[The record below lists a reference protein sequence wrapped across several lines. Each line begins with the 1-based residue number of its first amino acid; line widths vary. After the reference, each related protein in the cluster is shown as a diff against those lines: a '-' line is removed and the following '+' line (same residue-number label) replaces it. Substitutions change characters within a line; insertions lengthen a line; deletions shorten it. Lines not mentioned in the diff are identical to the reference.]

1 MSKKAKS
8 TQPKKAKKSDTVKQE
23 VDILKQQMEALP
35 SPAGLSQAL
44 LNAYQSSQ
52 PMFMEMLKMI
62 QERASKHPPEEF
74 NPDPMNVSGASFN
87 FLNAFTTNPLKFMD
101 LQLEY
106 AQKQADL
113 WQNSLLRLE
122 GKETGPITAPEKGD
136 RRFKGDVWEQSVFFD
151 FIKQYYLLA
160 CKYVEEAIDS
170 ADEMTEQD
178 RKKLNFASK
187 LMLDALSPSNFL
199 FTNPEVLKETVES
212 GGANLVRGFE
222 HMQKDIERG
231 KGQLKISTTDYK
243 AFQPGKNIAVTE
255 GAVIFEND
263 LMQLIQYAPTTEK
276 VFKKPLLIIP
286 PWINKYYILDLQPQ
300 SSYIKWAVDQ
310 GYTVFCISWVNPD
323 AKLAL
328 KSFENYM
335 MEGPLAA
342 LDEIKKITKEPQ
354 CNVVGYCLGGTLLT
368 TLLAYLHEKKQ
379 ENRIGCATFLTTL
392 VDFEDAG
399 DLKLFMDDEQIETIT
414 ETMGK
419 KGVLEAKELQ
429 RTFALLRA
437 NDMIWSFVVNNYLMG
452 KEPFPFDLLYWNDDS
467 TNMPAAMHGY
477 YLRNMYRDNLLP
489 VPNALKIDG
498 TDIDV
503 TKIKTPS
510 YFLSTKDDH
519 IAPWKATYATTQ
531 LFKGPVRF
539 TLAASG
545 HIAGVVNPPEKKK
558 YCYWSAEKTPKNPQ
572 AWFESA
578 KETSGSWWPDW
589 HKWLKG
595 YSGTK
600 VAARKIKKP
609 IEPAPGSYVK
619 VKSE

>member
-1 MSKKAKS
+1 MSKKTKATKKNTAK
-8 TQPKKAKKSDTVKQE
+8 PQE

-44 LNAYQSSQ
+44 LNAYQHSQ
-52 PMFMEMLKMI
+52 PMFMEMLKIM
-62 QERASKHPPEEF
+62 QETATKAEPEEF

-87 FLNAFTTNPLKFMD
+87 FINAFTANPLKFMN
-101 LQLEY
+101 LQMEY

-113 WQNSLLRLE
+113 WQNSLLKLE
-122 GKETGPITAPEKGD
+122 GQTSDAITSPEKGD
-136 RRFKGDVWEQSVFFD
+136 RRFKGEVWDQSIFFD

-170 ADEMTEQD
+170 ADEMSEQD

-187 LMLDALSPSNFL
+187 LMLDALSPSNFI

-212 GGANLVRGFE
+212 GGANLIRGFE
-222 HMQKDIERG
+222 HMQKDLERG

-243 AFQPGKNIAVTE
+243 AFEFGKNIAVTE
-255 GAVIFEND
+255 GSVVYQND

-300 SSYIKWAVDQ
+300 TSYIKWAVDQ

-328 KSFENYM
+328 KGFEDYM
-335 MEGPLAA
+335 LEGPLAA
-342 LDEIKKITKEPQ
+342 LDEIKKITKEEQ

-368 TLLAYLHEKKQ
+368 TLLSYLTEKKQ
-379 ENRIGCATFLTTL
+379 VDRIASATFLTTL
-392 VDFEDAG
+392 VDFAEAG
-399 DLKLFMDDEQIETIT
+399 DLKLFMDDEQIEAMTDA
-414 ETMGK
+414 MSR

-452 KEPFPFDLLYWNDDS
+452 KEPFPFDLLFWNDDS
-467 TNMPAAMHGY
+467 TNMPAAMHGF
-477 YLRNMYRDNLLP
+477 YLKNMYRDNLLCKP
-489 VPNALKIDG
+489 KGLKIAG
-498 TDIDV
+498 VDIDA

-519 IAPWKATYATTQ
+519 IAPWKATYETTQ
-531 LFKGPVRF
+531 LFKGPVKF

-545 HIAGVVNPPEKKK
+545 HIAGVVNPPAKKK
-558 YCYWSAEKTPKNPQ
+558 YCYWSAEKTPRNPQ

-589 HKWLKG
+589 HKWLKPH
-595 YSGTK
+595 SGTK
-600 VAARKIKKP
+600 VTARKIKKP